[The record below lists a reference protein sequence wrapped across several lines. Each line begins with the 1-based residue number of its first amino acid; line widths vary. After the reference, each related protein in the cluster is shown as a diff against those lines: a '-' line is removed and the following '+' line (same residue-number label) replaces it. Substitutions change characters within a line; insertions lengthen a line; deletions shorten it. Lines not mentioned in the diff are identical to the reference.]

1 MSSVSAIK
9 AADGRR
15 GLTLL
20 ELLMAV
26 AIAAVFFSG
35 AALAFV
41 QILRSNDQARARL
54 EALANARHAIDQIS
68 VDLKLA
74 RTGPPALIDNL
85 FRSQTAAGP
94 YSGNL
99 RDDDADNAVDEEVF
113 DGTDTDG
120 DWVLAEHNRHVMIAP
135 GVAERQ
141 PLAGIPDHGDANVHE
156 DLAYGLTELV
166 FRAFPASTGGT
177 SREVRY
183 YVTDYDDEENVL
195 VREVLEI
202 PTNPGD
208 PVTSSLAPVAFNVL
222 SFSALY
228 YDADAAGWT
237 PTWDADLRILPA
249 TTKLPVSAYLS
260 VTVHADTLP
269 LSGLPAGSDL
279 ETVTLTTMVNIESV
293 LASPEYDLLRP
304 TYP

>member
-9 AADGRR
+9 PAAHGRR

-20 ELLMAV
+20 ELLIAI
-26 AIAAVFFSG
+26 AIAAVFFGG

-41 QILRSNDQARARL
+41 QIMHSNDRARARL
-54 EALANARHAIDQIS
+54 EALANARHAIDQLS

-74 RTGPPALIDNL
+74 RPGPPPDDL
-85 FRSQTAAGP
+85 FRSQTAAGS

-113 DGTDTDG
+113 DGADTDG
-120 DWVLAEHNRHVMIAP
+120 DWVLAEHDRHVAIAP
-135 GVAERQ
+135 GVVERQ
-141 PLAGIPDHGDANVHE
+141 PLAGIPDPGDANVHE

-166 FRAFPASTGGT
+166 FRAHPDTPTGP

-195 VREVLEI
+195 VREVVDI

-222 SFSALY
+222 SFCALY

-237 PTWDADLRILPA
+237 PTWDADLRIAPA
-249 TTKLPVSAYLS
+249 TTLPVSAYLS

-269 LSGLPAGSDL
+269 LSALPAGAEL

-293 LASPEYDLLRP
+293 LASAQYDGLRP